1 VKYLSLIVC
10 AILVF
15 SLLFFSFAFTT
26 VSAPSPLL
34 ETVVRLDPA
43 IIELGPDNCIN
54 DTFTL
59 KARVDNVEDL
69 TCFALHIVW
78 NTSYLEYVDHIVK
91 VPVETYPDGLLHG
104 DILWVQNEV
113 NASEGWYWVAIA
125 TLDGPSFYGSG
136 IAFEITFS
144 VKYQPVD
151 PGPEVNTSVGFILP
165 HDLADSNS
173 WAIPHSLENCSVTI
187 LPCWNLADVND
198 DLKVNIFDVMLGVNA
213 YQATP
218 SDPHWNP
225 RCDLANPY
233 DIVDIFDIV
242 MIVGSYGE
250 EYLF

>member
-1 VKYLSLIVC
+1 MRRAIVLPFLIALLLSVIP
-10 AILVF
+10 LVY
-15 SLLFFSFAFTT
+15 
-26 VSAPSPLL
+26 SPEPLAS
-34 ETVVRLDPA
+34 TYIRFDPA
-43 IIELGPDNCIN
+43 IVELGPAYCVNE
-54 DTFTL
+54 TFTI

-69 TCFALHIVW
+69 TGFGLHIIW

-136 IAFEITFS
+136 IAFEITFRVNS
-144 VKYQPVD
+144 QPVH
-151 PGPEVNTSVGFILP
+151 PEPEVNISVEFILP

-173 WAIPHSLENCSVTI
+173 WAIPHFLENCSVTI
-187 LPCWNLADVND
+187 YPYPNWNIADINW
-198 DLKVNIFDVMLGVNA
+198 DLKVDILDVVLCANA

-225 RCDLANPY
+225 RCDIVNPY
-233 DIVDIFDIV
+233 GIIDIFDIV
-242 MIVGSYGE
+242 MICASYGE
-250 EYLF
+250 EYTP